1 MVYADTL
8 TSGARASPGRVDGT
22 QRLPSKEDSVEV
34 SGSKRNLPAEKA
46 DKHDLTTDDW
56 SQHPWLAKVTVHTPD
71 KRGWKW
77 HLTSG
82 AFLPK
87 THNLSLIV
95 RKKQQTDSSRHL
107 TRHLASTQNW
117 EGHQKEAKS
126 GVPAVARGLR
136 TRHGVPEDA
145 GWIPGLGQR
154 VKDLALSQ
162 AVA

>member
-1 MVYADTL
+1 M
-8 TSGARASPGRVDGT
+8 
-22 QRLPSKEDSVEV
+22 
-34 SGSKRNLPAEKA
+34 
-46 DKHDLTTDDW
+46 
-56 SQHPWLAKVTVHTPD
+56 
-71 KRGWKW
+71 
-77 HLTSG
+77 TSG

-95 RKKQQTDSSRHL
+95 RKKQQTDSSRRL
-107 TRHLASTQNW
+107 TKHLASTQNW

-126 GVPAVARGLR
+126 GTPAVARGLR
-136 TRHGVPEDA
+136 TRHGVPADA